1 MALLP
6 QNLLLVRVLLCQSA
20 TNSRLNFQCVHRN
33 GWLTDVCPV
42 KVVENIVNNLSIVDM
57 MLYGATSSTN
67 YKIMHEAVCMRFVH
81 ALKLFRLHP
90 NDFAH
95 ILHMHCAIVSG
106 SFALHIFDRS
116 GAWSPK
122 DLDLYVPFHRV
133 NHIVN
138 RLRAHGYIPVG
149 PPHKGNSRITYRHT
163 IASVTKLTNGNHFI
177 NIVESST
184 HSSISPVFQFHLTV
198 VMNYISSS
206 RFFSAYPTLTTQRQ
220 SMINHIHYKDNS
232 PMYEWA
238 CCMLRQIHF
247 TRI

>member
-1 MALLP
+1 
-6 QNLLLVRVLLCQSA
+6 
-20 TNSRLNFQCVHRN
+20 
-33 GWLTDVCPV
+33 
-42 KVVENIVNNLSIVDM
+42 
-57 MLYGATSSTN
+57 
-67 YKIMHEAVCMRFVH
+67 MRFVH
-81 ALKLFRLHP
+81 ALKLFGLHP

-95 ILHMHCAIVSG
+95 ILHMHHAIVSG

-163 IASVTKLTNGNHFI
+163 IASVTKLTNSNHFI

-206 RFFSAYPTLTTQRQ
+206 RVFSAYPTLTTQRR

-232 PMYEWA
+232 PTNGLVACYAKYISRGYDLRATLKGWA
-238 CCMLRQIHF
+238 DAEGSKHCCQHLFDCPH
-247 TRI
+247 RIRTPYDPGCLFVVWRRKVTCLQL